1 MSALR
6 RLGSLLLR
14 LSRALGDLVGRILLT
29 VFYFTL
35 LAPFALLVRAFSDP
49 LGAKRRAEGPAWTAR
64 RERDRGPESL
74 DDARR
79 QF

>member
-49 LGAKRRAEGPAWTAR
+49 LGTKRRAEGPAWTAR
-64 RERDRGPESL
+64 RDGERGSEL
-74 DDARR
+74 DGARR

>member
-14 LSRALGDLVGRILLT
+14 LSRALGDLVGRVLLT

-35 LAPFALLVRAFSDP
+35 LMPFALLVRLASDP
-49 LGAKRRAEGPAWTAR
+49 LGTKRRAEGPVWTAR
-64 RERDRGPESL
+64 RERGSESL
-74 DDARR
+74 DAARR